1 MSFKKTIALI
11 VAIIS
16 VIVVVSLG
24 GCFGGDG
31 ETESVTTESVKSS
44 EIIDSESK
52 RGESEE
58 SEKNSYSEIDNIN
71 SSKTSEENAASE
83 KGSESVES
91 SESEESIESEIIFTV
106 IFDST
111 GGSKVEAVKV
121 KSGEKIP
128 EPPTPRKATFEKQ
141 YVFKGWYI
149 GDSKWD
155 FKNGIVTGDITLTA
169 KWELTGDFTVGF

>member
-1 MSFKKTIALI
+1 MLFKRTIALI
-11 VAIIS
+11 TAIIS
-16 VIVVVSLG
+16 VLFVVSLG

-31 ETESVTTESVKSS
+31 ETERSTIKSERS
-44 EIIDSESK
+44 E
-52 RGESEE
+52 
-58 SEKNSYSEIDNIN
+58 
-71 SSKTSEENAASE
+71 
-83 KGSESVES
+83 ESVES
-91 SESEESIESEIIFTV
+91 EIVFTV
-106 IFDST
+106 IFDSA
-111 GGSKVEAVKV
+111 GGTKVEAATV

-128 EPPTPRKATFEKQ
+128 EPPEPKRSNTKQQ

>member
-1 MSFKKTIALI
+1 MLFKKAIAI
-11 VAIIS
+11 ITAIIS
-16 VIVVVSLG
+16 VLFVVSLG

-31 ETESVTTESVKSS
+31 ETEKTTIKS
-44 EIIDSESK
+44 E
-52 RGESEE
+52 RSEE
-58 SEKNSYSEIDNIN
+58 S
-71 SSKTSEENAASE
+71 T
-83 KGSESVES
+83 
-91 SESEESIESEIIFTV
+91 ESEIVFTV
-106 IFDST
+106 IFDSA
-111 GGSKVEAVKV
+111 GGTKVEAATV

-128 EPPTPRKATFEKQ
+128 EPPEPKRSNTKQQ

>member
-1 MSFKKTIALI
+1 MLFKRTIALI

-16 VIVVVSLG
+16 VIFVVSLG
-24 GCFGGDG
+24 GCFWGDD
-31 ETESVTTESVKSS
+31 ETESVTTESA
-44 EIIDSESK
+44 
-52 RGESEE
+52 
-58 SEKNSYSEIDNIN
+58 
-71 SSKTSEENAASE
+71 T
-83 KGSESVES
+83 
-91 SESEESIESEIIFTV
+91 SEESIESEIFFTV
-106 IFDST
+106 IFDSA
-111 GGSKVEAVKV
+111 GGTKVDSATV

-128 EPPTPRKATFEKQ
+128 EPPEPKRSNTKQQ

>member
-1 MSFKKTIALI
+1 MLFKRTIAI
-11 VAIIS
+11 ITAIIS
-16 VIVVVSLG
+16 VIFVVSLG

-31 ETESVTTESVKSS
+31 ETEKTTIKS
-44 EIIDSESK
+44 E
-52 RGESEE
+52 RSEE
-58 SEKNSYSEIDNIN
+58 S
-71 SSKTSEENAASE
+71 T
-83 KGSESVES
+83 
-91 SESEESIESEIIFTV
+91 ESIESEIVFSV
-106 IFDST
+106 IFDSA
-111 GGSKVEAVKV
+111 GGTKVEAATV

-128 EPPTPRKATFEKQ
+128 EPPEPKRSNTKQQ

>member
-1 MSFKKTIALI
+1 MLFKRAIALI
-11 VAIIS
+11 TAIIS
-16 VIVVVSLG
+16 VLFVVSLG

-31 ETESVTTESVKSS
+31 ETEKTTIKS
-44 EIIDSESK
+44 E
-52 RGESEE
+52 RSEE
-58 SEKNSYSEIDNIN
+58 S
-71 SSKTSEENAASE
+71 T
-83 KGSESVES
+83 
-91 SESEESIESEIIFTV
+91 ESEIVFTV
-106 IFDST
+106 IFDSA
-111 GGSKVEAVKV
+111 GGTKVEVATV

-128 EPPTPRKATFEKQ
+128 EPPEPKRSNTKQQ

>member
-1 MSFKKTIALI
+1 MLFKRTIALI

-16 VIVVVSLG
+16 VLFVVSLG
-24 GCFGGDG
+24 SCFGGDD
-31 ETESVTTESVKSS
+31 ETESVTTESAESS
-44 EIIDSESK
+44 EITDTESK
-52 RGESEE
+52 QGEYEESKESSYSEVDTSNSSETSEE
-58 SEKNSYSEIDNIN
+58 SRGNE
-71 SSKTSEENAASE
+71 
-83 KGSESVES
+83 
-91 SESEESIESEIIFTV
+91 ESEIIFTV
-106 IFDST
+106 VFDSA
-111 GGSKVEAVKV
+111 GGTNVETVKV

-128 EPPTPRKATFEKQ
+128 EPTEPKKSNQKQQ